1 MAKATIIIPTYN
13 RSKYLQLTL
22 GYYDKY
28 GKDFNIIIADSS
40 SEENKKLNRKII
52 SSLSDLNIQYI
63 EYPEE
68 TNPYHK
74 FADIISYAREKYC
87 VFCGDDDFV
96 VPSGINQCVD
106 FLEENP
112 DFIMAHGYY
121 IGFYL
126 NPKKRRNKQFCWE
139 TRYSR
144 ESITFSDPKDRL
156 FKQLSE
162 YSLPTFYGVH
172 RTDFLNMSY
181 RELLKSRA
189 DTVFFGEMLPSM
201 LDLIYG
207 KTKCLD
213 IMYMARRVGPRS
225 DYRPSLMDFINEGKY
240 DAEYAKFRQCLATYL
255 DKKSQLN
262 VEESKK
268 VIDDAMSM
276 YIKKYFSPGIKRS
289 LRNKAEHNKAFN
301 KVYKSARFVYRLITG
316 GNLTSRY
323 NFLPEYYD
331 DFNKIRNYVIS
342 HANKK

>member
-13 RSKYLQLTL
+13 RSKHLQLTL

-28 GKDFNIIIADSS
+28 GKDFDIVVGDSS
-40 SEENKKLNRKII
+40 SEENKELDRKIV
-52 SSLSDLNIQYI
+52 SSLSNLNIQHI

-74 FADIISYAREKYC
+74 FADMINYAKEKYC

-96 VPSGINQCVD
+96 VPNGINQCVD
-106 FLEENP
+106 FLEKNP
-112 DFIMAHGYY
+112 DFTVAHGYY
-121 IGFYL
+121 IGFDL
-126 NPKKRRNKQFCWE
+126 KNKKNGKKQFFWE

-162 YSLPTFYGVH
+162 YSFPTFYGVH
-172 RTDFLNMSY
+172 RTDFLNMAY
-181 RELLKSRA
+181 RELLNSKA

-213 IMYMARRVGPRS
+213 IMYMARRIGPRS
-225 DYRPSLMDFINEGKY
+225 DYRPSLIDFMNEGKY
-240 DAEYAKFRQCLATYL
+240 DKEYAKFRQCLAVHL
-255 DKKSQLN
+255 DKKSQIGIG
-262 VEESKK
+262 ESDKI
-268 VIDDAMSM
+268 IDKAMSV
-276 YIKKYFSPGIKRS
+276 YIKKYFSPGIKRT

-316 GNLTSRY
+316 GNLSSKY

-331 DFNKIRNYVIS
+331 DFNKIRTHVIS
-342 HANKK
+342 NKYV

>member
-13 RSKYLQLTL
+13 RPQFLGLTL

-28 GKDFNIIIADSS
+28 GKDFDIVVADSS
-40 SEENKKLNRKII
+40 SEENKKLNRKIV
-52 SSLSDLNIQYI
+52 SSFSNLNIQYI
-63 EYPEE
+63 EYSEE

-74 FADIISYAREKYC
+74 FADMINYVKERYC

-96 VPSGINQCVD
+96 VPNGINQCVD

-112 DFIMAHGYY
+112 DFTMAHGYY
-121 IGFYL
+121 IGFCL
-126 NPKKRRNKQFCWE
+126 NPKRKKKQFFWE
-139 TRYSR
+139 TRYSQ

-213 IMYMARRVGPRS
+213 IMYMARRIGPRS
-225 DYRPSLMDFINEGKY
+225 DYRPSLIDFMNEGKY
-240 DAEYAKFRQCLATYL
+240 DKEYAKFRQCLAVHL
-255 DKKSQLN
+255 DKKSQIGI
-262 VEESKK
+262 EESNKI
-268 VIDDAMSM
+268 IDKAMSA
-276 YIKKYFSPGIKRS
+276 YIKKYFSPGIKRT
-289 LRNKAEHNKAFN
+289 LRDKAEHNSVFN
-301 KVYKSARFVYRLITG
+301 KLYKSARFGYRLITG
-316 GNLTSRY
+316 GNLSPRY

-331 DFNKIRNYVIS
+331 DFNKIRAYVIF